1 MGFPIPDSGDV
12 TEDVGVVGGLLT
24 ASGDIDYLFFDDS
37 GDWTAETIAGAYGSQ
52 LVIDVDGNWIYTA
65 TNANAAI
72 QALDD
77 GETLTEVFNVTST
90 GGASTITITIFGADE
105 PPCFTPGTLIETA
118 DGLVQV
124 EKLVK
129 GDLVR
134 THDNGFQPIR
144 QVLRRVLRRG
154 SVPEF
159 ERYLP
164 VLLKQNCL
172 GQGLPFADLL
182 VSPHHRILLGSGRAS
197 LLLGEDQ
204 VLCSAK
210 FLTNTPGVSVQSVN
224 RIEYIHLVFDRHEIV
239 FSNGVPSES
248 FMPSAENRLLGVL
261 ETSAE
266 SASDLEEGAS
276 ATSDAARYVLRGWE
290 AYLLGDPAMPTGMG
304 SRLDTLSA
312 TAQTSD
318 LKIDIDA

>member
-1 MGFPIPDSGDV
+1 MGFPIPDTGSV
-12 TEDVGVVGGLLT
+12 TEDVAVVGGLLT

-37 GDWTAETIAGAYGSQ
+37 GDWTAETVAGAYGSQ

-77 GETLTEVFNVTST
+77 GDTLTEVFNVAST

-105 PPCFTPGTLIETA
+105 PPCFTPGTLIETV
-118 DGLVQV
+118 DGLVAV

-154 SVPEF
+154 VVPEF

-172 GQGLPFADLL
+172 GQGLPFCDLL

-210 FLTNTPGVSVQSVN
+210 FLTNTPGVSVQTVD
-224 RIEYIHLVFDRHEIV
+224 RVEYIHLVFARHEIV

-248 FMPSAENRLLGVL
+248 FMPSAQNRLLGGID
-261 ETSAE
+261 TSAE
-266 SASDLEEGAS
+266 SGAIFGDGPNGP
-276 ATSDAARYVLRGWE
+276 TDAARYVLRGWE
-290 AYLLGDPAMPTGMG
+290 AYLLGSPASPPEPR
-304 SRLDTLSA
+304 SQPNSPSA
-312 TAQTSD
+312 NPQSSD